1 MLRRFASVMTVGA
14 MAVTSY
20 SVLLPAPASAG
31 ERKPNH
37 VEVTK
42 VVVGDSKGAGFQV
55 VVECKKNEEDNKL
68 ILNHDSGP
76 ETLTFGPQGGTETA
90 DAPENSTCTIIET
103 HDGGASKV
111 EVSPS
116 ECVFPKEEQ
125 AAPAAQIDGD
135 EREPCKV
142 TVTNTF
148 EPPKPGPAGPA
159 GPPGPPGE
167 AAAAQAVT
175 AQARFTG

>member
-1 MLRRFASVMTVGA
+1 MLRRFASVMAVGA

-20 SVLLPAPASAG
+20 SVLVAAPASAG

-76 ETLTFGPQGGTETA
+76 ET
-90 DAPENSTCTIIET
+90 
-103 HDGGASKV
+103 
-111 EVSPS
+111 
-116 ECVFPKEEQ
+116 
-125 AAPAAQIDGD
+125 
-135 EREPCKV
+135 
-142 TVTNTF
+142 
-148 EPPKPGPAGPA
+148 
-159 GPPGPPGE
+159 
-167 AAAAQAVT
+167 
-175 AQARFTG
+175 